1 MGAAAVAAPGFTPTP
16 WWWEEAP
23 PQSLAARALPGEAE
37 ALVIGGGYTG
47 LSAALTLA
55 RLGHRP
61 VVVDAEPIGFGASSR
76 NGGMVSGGL
85 KLAKDDLAAK
95 VGPERADRVVREAA
109 SSLDFLEQTI
119 AREGIDCAYR
129 RCGRF
134 LAAWTRRH
142 WDAMAARAEWLAEV
156 TGGAVRMVPP
166 ERTGEELG
174 SGYYRGGMVVE
185 AAGALH
191 PARFVRGLARAAE
204 RAGATLIDH
213 TRVLAIRRDRDRFRV
228 VTDRGEV
235 AARAV
240 LAATNGY
247 TGAAT
252 PWFARRLIPVGSYI
266 IATEELPSELME
278 RLFPTRRMVSDS
290 RRVLNYFRPDPT
302 FTRVLWGGRASFRR
316 TTPEAAAPV
325 LHRMMSSVFPEL
337 RSVRLTHA
345 WAGNV
350 AFTFDYLPHLGVHD
364 GIHYALG
371 CQGSGVAMMT
381 WLGHRIALK
390 MAGAANSD
398 TAFDGLSFPTLP
410 GYGGRP
416 WFLPLVGTWYRARDW
431 LDRLA
436 A

>member
-85 KLAKDDLAAK
+85 KLAKDDLAAR

>member
-1 MGAAAVAAPGFTPTP
+1 MHEAAVAAPGFKPTP
-16 WWWEEAP
+16 WWWEAAE
-23 PQSLAARALPGEAE
+23 PQPRALRALPGEAE
-37 ALVIGGGYTG
+37 VLVVGGGYTG

-61 VVVDAEPIGFGASSR
+61 VVVDSEPIGFGASSR

-85 KLAKDDLAAK
+85 KIAKDDLAARL
-95 VGPERADRVVREAA
+95 GPERADRVVREAA
-109 SSLDFLEQTI
+109 SSLGFLEETI
-119 AREGIDCAYR
+119 ARESIECDYR

-142 WDAMAARAEWLAEV
+142 WDAMAARADWLAEV
-156 TGGAVRMVPP
+156 TGGPVRMVPP

-174 SGYYRGGMVVE
+174 SGHYRGGMVVE

-191 PARFVRGLARAAE
+191 PARYVRGLAGAAE
-204 RAGATLIDH
+204 RAGATLIDR
-213 TRVLAIRRDRDRFRV
+213 TRVLAVRRAGDTFRV
-228 VTDRGEV
+228 ITDRGEI

-252 PWFARRLIPVGSYI
+252 PWFARRLVPVGSYM
-266 IATEELPSELME
+266 IATEELPGELMA

-325 LHRMMSSVFPEL
+325 LHRFMSAV
-337 RSVRLTHA
+337 
-345 WAGNV
+345 
-350 AFTFDYLPHLGVHD
+350 
-364 GIHYALG
+364 
-371 CQGSGVAMMT
+371 
-381 WLGHRIALK
+381 
-390 MAGAANSD
+390 
-398 TAFDGLSFPTLP
+398 
-410 GYGGRP
+410 
-416 WFLPLVGTWYRARDW
+416 
-431 LDRLA
+431 
-436 A
+436 